1 MLRRSLY
8 AARRSDLA
16 RGARTLATNAPKSGG
31 PAATAAA
38 TKKAPAGGEE
48 VDVVKRVFV
57 EQQRKFRALLEK
69 TKTLTP
75 PVGGDAAA
83 VKAYA
88 AKKLAILK
96 ELQIATPSEKIQ
108 DTLDSAFAQSKTV
121 RAYLDYAGS
130 LRAELGLQD
139 DQEMFKIMTTA
150 LDETEKAL
158 GGALETSN
166 AQGMTKYAQAVQ
178 KACDAAGI
186 KPVDMAKLG
195 AEVDFEAIEGELAE
209 LKAVEDE
216 VGKEQA

>member
-1 MLRRSLY
+1 VDSSRVSACAPSRVARDDFRIRPTNQSNARVLLIRR
-8 AARRSDLA
+8 
-16 RGARTLATNAPKSGG
+16 
-31 PAATAAA
+31 
-38 TKKAPAGGEE
+38 
-48 VDVVKRVFV
+48 
-57 EQQRKFRALLEK
+57 Q
-69 TKTLTP
+69 
-75 PVGGDAAA
+75 
-83 VKAYA
+83 
-88 AKKLAILK
+88 
-96 ELQIATPSEKIQ
+96 LQIATPSEKIQ

-150 LDETEKAL
+150 LDATEKAL

-216 VGKEQA
+216 VSKEQA

>member
-1 MLRRSLY
+1 
-8 AARRSDLA
+8 
-16 RGARTLATNAPKSGG
+16 
-31 PAATAAA
+31 
-38 TKKAPAGGEE
+38 
-48 VDVVKRVFV
+48 
-57 EQQRKFRALLEK
+57 
-69 TKTLTP
+69 
-75 PVGGDAAA
+75 
-83 VKAYA
+83 
-88 AKKLAILK
+88 
-96 ELQIATPSEKIQ
+96 LQIATPSEKIQ

>member
-16 RGARTLATNAPKSGG
+16 RGARTLATNAPKSGASS
-31 PAATAAA
+31 AA
-38 TKKAPAGGEE
+38 KKAPAGGEE

-96 ELQIATPSEKIQ
+96 EVRRMRAICGTRARRATVDASVEARSQSKPQRSAILTIGRSATRE
-108 DTLDSAFAQSKTV
+108 LSAFV
-121 RAYLDYAGS
+121 V
-130 LRAELGLQD
+130 E
-139 DQEMFKIMTTA
+139 
-150 LDETEKAL
+150 
-158 GGALETSN
+158 N
-166 AQGMTKYAQAVQ
+166 AQGSDA
-178 KACDAAGI
+178 KADSSRVSARA
-186 KPVDMAKLG
+186 PPPSRAR
-195 AEVDFEAIEGELAE
+195 
-209 LKAVEDE
+209 
-216 VGKEQA
+216 